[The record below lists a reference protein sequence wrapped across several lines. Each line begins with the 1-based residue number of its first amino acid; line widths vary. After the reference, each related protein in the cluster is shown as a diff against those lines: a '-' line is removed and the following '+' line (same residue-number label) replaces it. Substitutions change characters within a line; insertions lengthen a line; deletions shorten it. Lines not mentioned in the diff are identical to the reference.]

1 MSTNVS
7 SKAKEVA
14 TRSIHKHTKQR
25 MHAIARTTQRSRVQ
39 KPRTKQYFR
48 KKILEQ
54 MVLSPSLSQCLLFKF
69 SFSCHEKRYIKWNTR
84 REIIHLEASCLRL
97 DYFLCGV
104 CVSWFLFNTASNC
117 CCHAMLLFLS
127 LQNFQVLF
135 LLLLFASNGFFS
147 SVFCFVVWC
156 VYLFHLLPF
165 FPFWERRRQTN
176 HFRNL
181 KKERNSIKEPDSLHC
196 YIDRWT
202 YSTKELNRK
211 THLIFSFF

>member
-1 MSTNVS
+1 
-7 SKAKEVA
+7 
-14 TRSIHKHTKQR
+14 
-25 MHAIARTTQRSRVQ
+25 
-39 KPRTKQYFR
+39 
-48 KKILEQ
+48 

-97 DYFLCGV
+97 NYFLCGV
-104 CVSWFLFNTASNC
+104 CVWVDFCSILLRIVVV
-117 CCHAMLLFLS
+117 MLCFFFFFYRIFKFYSFYYYL
-127 LQNFQVLF
+127 LQIVLF
-135 LLLLFASNGFFS
+135 FCVLFCRLVVCIYSIFS
-147 SVFCFVVWC
+147 
-156 VYLFHLLPF
+156 PF
-165 FPFWERRRQTN
+165 FPFWERQRQTN

-202 YSTKELNRK
+202 SSTKELNRK

>member
-14 TRSIHKHTKQR
+14 TQTIHKHTKQR

-54 MVLSPSLSQCLLFKF
+54 MVLSPSLSQCLLLKF

-135 LLLLFASNGFFS
+135 LLLLFASNGFFFFCVLFCRLVCVSIPS
-147 SVFCFVVWC
+147 SP
-156 VYLFHLLPF
+156 LFSILGAAT
-165 FPFWERRRQTN
+165 TN
-176 HFRNL
+176 
-181 KKERNSIKEPDSLHC
+181 KS
-196 YIDRWT
+196 
-202 YSTKELNRK
+202 
-211 THLIFSFF
+211 FSKS